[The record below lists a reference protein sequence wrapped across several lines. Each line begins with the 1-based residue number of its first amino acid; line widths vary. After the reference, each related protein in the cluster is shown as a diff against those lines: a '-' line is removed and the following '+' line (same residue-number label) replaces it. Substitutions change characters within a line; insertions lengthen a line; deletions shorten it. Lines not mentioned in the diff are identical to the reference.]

1 MQITPQV
8 KQVVSSLPL
17 AALQKKV
24 VMGFD
29 QCFYS
34 KDYTFYIH
42 FFGSSQKKTN
52 SKTIQSLLESSVAT

>member
-34 KDYTFYIH
+34 KDYKNNLQNPKSTDSEVFI
-42 FFGSSQKKTN
+42 
-52 SKTIQSLLESSVAT
+52 L